1 MRSVFN
7 ASIVSLGMA
16 LYFGTFK
23 ATNNSTNT
31 LTETYEL
38 FMDKRDRAIVPIVIT
53 FQYHYSSHL
62 HMSVLQSQVG
72 YKSATTIPAT
82 PRTPGSA
89 VAMAPEPATL
99 LATEPAAEVALPAAL
114 VTDEPPLLD
123 DELPVLVPEELELSV
138 PEELEL
144 PVLEALEPEEVAEL
158 PPVMLLRIEP
168 V

>member
-1 MRSVFN
+1 MNPFSSLQIRQERINHRQIRTCATHMRSVFN

-62 HMSVLQSQVG
+62 HMSVLRPS
-72 YKSATTIPAT
+72 KSAT
-82 PRTPGSA
+82 RVRQQYRLHQGHQ
-89 VAMAPEPATL
+89 
-99 LATEPAAEVALPAAL
+99 
-114 VTDEPPLLD
+114 
-123 DELPVLVPEELELSV
+123 
-138 PEELEL
+138 
-144 PVLEALEPEEVAEL
+144 EAQWPWLQSQRRC
-158 PPVMLLRIEP
+158 LRQSLQLR
-168 V
+168 